1 MGKILITALIS
12 MLPFNN
18 ISHPHEEDP
27 FTTYIQDKLIELGY
41 LDVVTGVND
50 KTTQAAIKL
59 FQSISGLVVDG
70 MVGDETFSKL
80 MLGREAFNTSYSNI
94 STSSEATIVDDL
106 PPVWDIES
114 PPYASEIGTL
124 FNLNLPSVTD
134 NVGIVSY
141 EVYVNGAL
149 SSHANISETRLIVT
163 PQFDMT
169 CADQIV
175 YVIAYDDAGNFAQSP
190 SFTIPQS
197 DPCISTIASSGTNST
212 SSSASS
218 VSAVFLVSFGSSGS
232 GEDSA
237 QSVHILSGSHAS
249 IYITGYFEGTINFGG
264 GDITSNGG
272 KDIFVLSLNKDGEYR
287 WAYTAGGTQDD
298 EGASITMFETFN
310 DIYVTGYFKR
320 TVDFGSGDITS
331 NGNQDIFV
339 LRLVENAGDTYSFN
353 WVKTYGGSRDDRGY
367 GVHTRGGAPIVTGVF
382 RSSNLDFGG
391 GSLGVGDTDTDI
403 FVLWLERSGDYN
415 SAMTISSDE
424 GCDESGRDIYV
435 GPNYDSDHHITG
447 FHTSNCTIDFGGSIG
462 ELSSFGGGQDILM
475 VRVVNNSVPTI
486 GCVYAAGGSGNDRG
500 LSVTV
505 DSNENIYVTGIFR
518 NTATFNRHPLGQTAV
533 TATSQG
539 GSDMF
544 IVKLNSSCEL
554 QWVYTAGGS
563 ENEFGY
569 GIDVDRF
576 DNVYATGVF
585 KSTVDFGGGNV
596 TASGGDFDAFTL
608 KLNSSGV
615 FQWVR
620 TFGDDPGDETGN
632 DIAAFHRYQ
641 TGQPCCLIN
650 YDNLITVGD
659 FNGTVDF
666 GNGNI
671 TSNSSSADMFILK
684 LNFSGNIE

>member
-1 MGKILITALIS
+1 MERILITALFSII
-12 MLPFNN
+12 PFTS
-18 ISHPHEEDP
+18 IAHPHEPDP
-27 FTTYIQDKLIELGY
+27 FTTYIQEKLIELGY
-41 LDVVTGVND
+41 LDVSTGVND
-50 KTTQAAIKL
+50 KTTQSAIKL
-59 FQSISGLVVDG
+59 FQSRSGLVVDG
-70 MVGDETFSKL
+70 MVGDETFTQL
-80 MLGREAFNTSYSNI
+80 MLSEKSSKNDEVIISNTQDI
-94 STSSEATIVDDL
+94 TSSQDIES
-106 PPVWDIES
+106 PKWDTES

-124 FNLNLPSVTD
+124 FNLNLPSVSD
-134 NVGIVSY
+134 NVGITTY
-141 EVYVNGAL
+141 EVYVNGVLA
-149 SSHANISETRLIVT
+149 SYANISESRLLVT
-163 PQFDMT
+163 PVYDMT
-169 CADQIV
+169 CSDQIV
-175 YVIAYDDAGNFAQSP
+175 YVIAYDAAGNSSRSP
-190 SFTIPQS
+190 YFTIPQKE
-197 DPCISTIASSGTNST
+197 PCNISSGSG
-212 SSSASS
+212 SSASS
-218 VSAVFLVSFGSSGS
+218 VSAVFIVSFGSSGS

-237 QSVHILSGSHAS
+237 QSVHILSGGDAD
-249 IYITGYFEGTINFGG
+249 IYITGYFEDTINFGG

-287 WAYTAGGTQDD
+287 WAYTAGGAQDD
-298 EGASITMFETFN
+298 EGASITMFDNFGN
-310 DIYVTGYFKR
+310 IYVTGYFKK

-331 NGNQDIFV
+331 NGNQDIFL
-339 LRLVENAGDTYSFN
+339 LRLNESAGNYTFS

-367 GVHTRGGAPIVTGVF
+367 GVHTSGGGPIVTGVF

-391 GSLGVGDTDTDI
+391 GPVGVGDTDTDI
-403 FVLWLERSGDYN
+403 FVLSLDMLGDYQN
-415 SAMTISSDE
+415 SMTISSDE
-424 GCDESGRDIYV
+424 SCDESSRDIYV
-435 GPNYDSDHHITG
+435 GPLYNSAHHITG

-475 VRVVNNSVPTI
+475 VRIGNNNLPP

-544 IVKLNSSCEL
+544 VVKLNSSCEL

-585 KSTVDFGGGNV
+585 KSTVDFGGGSV

-620 TFGDDPGDETGN
+620 TFGDNPGDESAN
-632 DIAAFHRYQ
+632 DVAAFQYYQ
-641 TGQPCCLIN
+641 TGQPCCQTN

-666 GNGNI
+666 GNGNV

>member
-1 MGKILITALIS
+1 MERILITALFSII
-12 MLPFNN
+12 PFTS
-18 ISHPHEEDP
+18 IAHPHEPDP
-27 FTTYIQDKLIELGY
+27 FTTYIQEKLIELGY
-41 LDVVTGVND
+41 LDVSTGVND
-50 KTTQAAIKL
+50 KTTQSAIKL
-59 FQSISGLVVDG
+59 FQSRSGLVVDG
-70 MVGDETFSKL
+70 MVGDETFTQL
-80 MLGREAFNTSYSNI
+80 MLSEKSSKNDEVIISNTQDI
-94 STSSEATIVDDL
+94 TSSQDIES
-106 PPVWDIES
+106 PKWDTES

-124 FNLNLPSVTD
+124 FNLNLPSVSD
-134 NVGIVSY
+134 NVGITTY
-141 EVYVNGAL
+141 EVYVNGVLA
-149 SSHANISETRLIVT
+149 SYANISESRLLVT
-163 PQFDMT
+163 PVYDMT
-169 CADQIV
+169 CSDQIV
-175 YVIAYDDAGNFAQSP
+175 YVIAYDAAGNSSRSP
-190 SFTIPQS
+190 YFTIPQKE
-197 DPCISTIASSGTNST
+197 PCNISSSSG
-212 SSSASS
+212 SSASS
-218 VSAVFLVSFGSSGS
+218 VSAVFIVSFGSSGS

-237 QSVHILSGSHAS
+237 QSVHILSGGDAN
-249 IYITGYFEGTINFGG
+249 IYITGYFEDTINFGG

-298 EGASITMFETFN
+298 EGASITMFDNFGN
-310 DIYVTGYFKR
+310 IYVTGYFKK

-331 NGNQDIFV
+331 NGNQDIFL
-339 LRLVENAGDTYSFN
+339 LRLNESAGNYTFS

-367 GVHTRGGAPIVTGVF
+367 GVHTKGGGPIVTGVF

-391 GSLGVGDTDTDI
+391 GPVGVGDTDTDI
-403 FVLWLERSGDYN
+403 FVLSLDMFGVYN
-415 SAMTISSDE
+415 SSMTISSDE
-424 GCDESGRDIYV
+424 SCDESSRDIYV
-435 GPNYDSDHHITG
+435 GPIYTSDHHITG

-475 VRVVNNSVPTI
+475 VKIGNNRLPAV
-486 GCVYAAGGSGNDRG
+486 CVYAAGGSGNDRG

-544 IVKLNSSCEL
+544 VVKLNSSCEL

-585 KSTVDFGGGNV
+585 KSTVDFGGGSV

-620 TFGDDPGDETGN
+620 TFGDNPGDESGN
-632 DIAAFHRYQ
+632 DVAAFLYYQ
-641 TGQPCCLIN
+641 TGQPCCQTF

-666 GNGNI
+666 GNGNV

>member
-1 MGKILITALIS
+1 MERILITALFSII
-12 MLPFNN
+12 PFTS
-18 ISHPHEEDP
+18 IAHPHEPDP
-27 FTTYIQDKLIELGY
+27 FTTYIQEKLIELGY
-41 LDVVTGVND
+41 LDVSTGVND
-50 KTTQAAIKL
+50 KTTQSAIKL
-59 FQSISGLVVDG
+59 FQSRSGLVVDG
-70 MVGDETFSKL
+70 MVGDETFTQL
-80 MLGREAFNTSYSNI
+80 MLIEKSSKNDEVIISNTQDI
-94 STSSEATIVDDL
+94 TSSQ
-106 PPVWDIES
+106 DIES
-114 PPYASEIGTL
+114 PKWDTETPPYASEIGTL
-124 FNLNLPSVTD
+124 FNLNLPSVSD
-134 NVGIVSY
+134 NVGITTY
-141 EVYVNGAL
+141 EVYVNGVLA
-149 SSHANISETRLIVT
+149 SYANISESRLLVT
-163 PQFDMT
+163 PVYDMT
-169 CADQIV
+169 CSDQIV
-175 YVIAYDDAGNFAQSP
+175 YVIAYDAAGNSSRSP
-190 SFTIPQS
+190 YFTIPQKE
-197 DPCISTIASSGTNST
+197 PCNISSGSG
-212 SSSASS
+212 SSASS
-218 VSAVFLVSFGSSGS
+218 VSAVFIVSFGSSGS
-232 GEDSA
+232 GDESA
-237 QSVHILSGSHAS
+237 QSVHILSGGDAN
-249 IYITGYFEGTINFGG
+249 IYITGYFEDTINFGG

-298 EGASITMFETFN
+298 EGASITMFDNFGN
-310 DIYVTGYFKR
+310 IYVTGYFKK

-331 NGNQDIFV
+331 NGNQDIFL
-339 LRLVENAGDTYSFN
+339 LRLNESAGNYTFS

-367 GVHTRGGAPIVTGVF
+367 GVHTKGGGPIVTGVF

-391 GSLGVGDTDTDI
+391 GPVGVGDTDTDI
-403 FVLWLERSGDYN
+403 FVLSLDMFGVYN
-415 SAMTISSDE
+415 SSMTISSDE
-424 GCDESGRDIYV
+424 SCDESSRDIYV
-435 GPNYDSDHHITG
+435 GPLYNSAHHITG

-475 VRVVNNSVPTI
+475 VRIGNNNLPPT
-486 GCVYAAGGSGNDRG
+486 CVYAAGGSGNDRG

-544 IVKLNSSCEL
+544 VVKLNSSCEL

-576 DNVYATGVF
+576 DNVYVTGVF

-620 TFGDDPGDETGN
+620 TFGDNPGDESAN
-632 DIAAFHRYQ
+632 DVAAFLYYQ
-641 TGQPCCLIN
+641 TGQPCCQTF

-666 GNGNI
+666 GNGNV

>member
-1 MGKILITALIS
+1 MEKILITALFSII
-12 MLPFNN
+12 PFTS
-18 ISHPHEEDP
+18 IAHPHEPDP
-27 FTTYIQDKLIELGY
+27 FTTYIQEKLIELGY
-41 LDVVTGVND
+41 LDISTGVND
-50 KTTQAAIKL
+50 KTTQSAIKL
-59 FQSISGLVVDG
+59 FQSRSGLVVDG
-70 MVGDETFSKL
+70 MVGDDTFTQL
-80 MLGREAFNTSYSNI
+80 MLSEKSYENDEVIITNTQDI
-94 STSSEATIVDDL
+94 KSSQ
-106 PPVWDIES
+106 DIES
-114 PPYASEIGTL
+114 PKWDTETPPYASEIGTL
-124 FNLNLPSVTD
+124 FNLNLPSVSD
-134 NVGIVSY
+134 NVGITSY
-141 EVYVNGAL
+141 EVYVNGVLA
-149 SSHANISETRLIVT
+149 SYANISKERLLVT
-163 PQFDMT
+163 PVYDMT
-169 CADQIV
+169 CSDQIV
-175 YVIAYDDAGNFAQSP
+175 YVIAYDAAGNSSRSP
-190 SFTIPQS
+190 YFTISQKQQCNTS
-197 DPCISTIASSGTNST
+197 YSSGN
-212 SSSASS
+212 S
-218 VSAVFLVSFGSSGS
+218 VSAVFIVSFGSSGS

-237 QSVHILSGSHAS
+237 QSVHILSGGDAD
-249 IYITGYFEGTINFGG
+249 IYITGYFEDTINFGG

-298 EGASITMFETFN
+298 EGASITMFDNFEN
-310 DIYVTGYFKR
+310 IYVTGYFKK

-331 NGNQDIFV
+331 NGNQDIFL
-339 LRLVENAGDTYSFN
+339 LRLNESAGNYTFS

-367 GVHTRGGAPIVTGVF
+367 GVHTRGGGPIVTGVF

-391 GSLGVGDTDTDI
+391 GSVGVGDTDTDI
-403 FVLWLERSGDYN
+403 FVLSLDMFGVYN
-415 SAMTISSDE
+415 SSMTISSDE
-424 GCDESGRDIYV
+424 SCDESSRDIYV
-435 GPNYDSDHHITG
+435 GPLYNSDHHITG

-475 VRVVNNSVPTI
+475 VRIDNNSLPP

-620 TFGDDPGDETGN
+620 TFGDNPGDESGN
-632 DIAAFHRYQ
+632 DVAAFQYYQ
-641 TGQPCCLIN
+641 TGLPCCQTN

-666 GNGNI
+666 GNGNV

-684 LNFSGNIE
+684 LDFSGNIE

>member
-1 MGKILITALIS
+1 MEKILITALFSII
-12 MLPFNN
+12 PFTS
-18 ISHPHEEDP
+18 IAHPHEPDP
-27 FTTYIQDKLIELGY
+27 FTTYIQEKLIELGY
-41 LDVVTGVND
+41 LDVSTGVND
-50 KTTQAAIKL
+50 KTTQSAIKL
-59 FQSISGLVVDG
+59 FQSRSGLVVDG
-70 MVGDETFSKL
+70 MVGDKTFTQL
-80 MLGREAFNTSYSNI
+80 MLSEKSYENDEVIITNTQDI
-94 STSSEATIVDDL
+94 KSSQDIES
-106 PPVWDIES
+106 PKWDTES

-124 FNLNLPSVTD
+124 FNLNLPSVSD
-134 NVGIVSY
+134 NVGITTY
-141 EVYVNGAL
+141 EVYVNGVLA
-149 SSHANISETRLIVT
+149 SYANISEERLLVT
-163 PQFDMT
+163 PVYDMT
-169 CADQIV
+169 CSDQIV
-175 YVIAYDDAGNFAQSP
+175 YVIAYDAAGNSSRSP
-190 SFTIPQS
+190 YFTIPQKQQ
-197 DPCISTIASSGTNST
+197 CNTSSG
-212 SSSASS
+212 SSSS
-218 VSAVFLVSFGSSGS
+218 VSAVFLVSFGSGGS
-232 GEDSA
+232 GDESA
-237 QSVHILSGSHAS
+237 QSVHILSGGDAD

-298 EGASITMFETFN
+298 EGASITMFDNFGN
-310 DIYVTGYFKR
+310 IYVTGYFKK

-331 NGNQDIFV
+331 NGNQDIFL
-339 LRLVENAGDTYSFN
+339 LRLNESAGNYTFS

-391 GSLGVGDTDTDI
+391 GSVGVGDTDTDI
-403 FVLWLERSGDYN
+403 FVLALDMFGVYN
-415 SAMTISSDE
+415 NSMTISSDE
-424 GCDESGRDIYV
+424 GCDESSRDIYV
-435 GPNYDSDHHITG
+435 GPLYNSDHHITG

-475 VRVVNNSVPTI
+475 VRIGNNRLPPT
-486 GCVYAAGGSGNDRG
+486 CVYAAGGSGNDRG

-585 KSTVDFGGGNV
+585 KSTVDFGGGSV

-620 TFGDDPGDETGN
+620 TFGDNPGDESGN
-632 DIAAFHRYQ
+632 DVAAFQYYQ
-641 TGQPCCLIN
+641 TGLPCCQTN

-666 GNGNI
+666 GNGNV

-684 LNFSGNIE
+684 LDFSGNIE

>member
-1 MGKILITALIS
+1 MEKILITALFSII
-12 MLPFNN
+12 PFTS
-18 ISHPHEEDP
+18 IAHPHEPDP
-27 FTTYIQDKLIELGY
+27 FTTYIQEKLIELGY
-41 LDVVTGVND
+41 LDVSTGVND
-50 KTTQAAIKL
+50 KTTQSAIKL
-59 FQSISGLVVDG
+59 FQSRSGLVVDG
-70 MVGDETFSKL
+70 MVGDETFTQL
-80 MLGREAFNTSYSNI
+80 MLSEKSSKNDEVIISNTQDI
-94 STSSEATIVDDL
+94 TSSQDIES
-106 PPVWDIES
+106 PKWDTES

-124 FNLNLPSVTD
+124 FNLNLPSVSD
-134 NVGIVSY
+134 NVGITTY
-141 EVYVNGAL
+141 EVYVNGVLA
-149 SSHANISETRLIVT
+149 SYANISESRLLVT
-163 PQFDMT
+163 PVYDMT
-169 CADQIV
+169 CSDQIV
-175 YVIAYDDAGNFAQSP
+175 YVIAYDAAGNSSRSP
-190 SFTIPQS
+190 YFTIPQKE
-197 DPCISTIASSGTNST
+197 PCNISSGSG
-212 SSSASS
+212 SSASS
-218 VSAVFLVSFGSSGS
+218 VSAVFIVSFGSSGS

-237 QSVHILSGSHAS
+237 QSVHILSGGDAD
-249 IYITGYFEGTINFGG
+249 IYITGYFEDTINFGG

-287 WAYTAGGTQDD
+287 WAYTAGGAQDD
-298 EGASITMFETFN
+298 EGASITMFDNFGN
-310 DIYVTGYFKR
+310 IYVTGYFKR

-331 NGNQDIFV
+331 NGNQDIFL
-339 LRLVENAGDTYSFN
+339 LRLNESAGNYTFS

-367 GVHTRGGAPIVTGVF
+367 GVHTKGGAPIVTGVF

-391 GSLGVGDTDTDI
+391 GSVGVGDTDTDI
-403 FVLWLERSGDYN
+403 FVLALDMFGDYQN
-415 SAMTISSDE
+415 SMTISSDE
-424 GCDESGRDIYV
+424 SCNESSRDIYV
-435 GPNYDSDHHITG
+435 GPLYNSAHHITG

-475 VRVVNNSVPTI
+475 VRIGNNRLPAE
-486 GCVYAAGGSGNDRG
+486 CVYAAGGSGNDRG

-544 IVKLNSSCEL
+544 VVKLNSSCEL

-620 TFGDDPGDETGN
+620 TFGDNPGDESGN
-632 DIAAFHRYQ
+632 DVAAFQYYQ
-641 TGQPCCLIN
+641 TGQPCCQTN

-666 GNGNI
+666 GNGNV

>member
-12 MLPFNN
+12 ILPFNN
-18 ISHPHEEDP
+18 ISHPHEGDP
-27 FTTYIQDKLIELGY
+27 YTTYIQEKLIELGY

-59 FQSISGLVVDG
+59 FQTRSGLLVDG

-80 MLGREAFNTSYSNI
+80 MLSREAFIASSSNV
-94 STSSEATIVDDL
+94 STSSEATVVDDQ

-134 NVGIVSY
+134 NVGITSY

-149 SSHANISETRLIVT
+149 SSHANISETRLLVT
-163 PQFDMT
+163 PKYDMT

-175 YVIAYDDAGNFAQSP
+175 YVIAYDDAGNSAQSP

-197 DPCISTIASSGTNST
+197 DPCISAPSTSST

-237 QSVHILSGSHAS
+237 QSVHILSGGDAN
-249 IYITGYFEGTINFGG
+249 IYITGYFEDTINFGG

-298 EGASITMFETFN
+298 EGASITMFDNFGN
-310 DIYVTGYFKR
+310 IYVTGYFKR

-331 NGNQDIFV
+331 NGNQDIFL
-339 LRLVENAGDTYSFN
+339 LRLNESSGNYTFS

-367 GVHTRGGAPIVTGVF
+367 GVHTYGGNPIVTGVF

-391 GSLGVGDTDTDI
+391 GSVGVGDTDTDI
-403 FVLWLERSGDYN
+403 FILRIDLNGNYSY
-415 SAMTISSDE
+415 SLAISSDE
-424 GCDESGRDIYV
+424 GCDESSRDIYV
-435 GPNYDSDHHITG
+435 GPLYNDFYHITG

-475 VRVVNNSVPTI
+475 VKGMNNNFS
-486 GCVYAAGGSGNDRG
+486 CVYAAGGSGNDRG

-585 KSTVDFGGGNV
+585 KSTVDFGGGSV

-620 TFGDDPGDETGN
+620 TFGDNPGDESGN
-632 DIAAFHRYQ
+632 DVAAFQYYQ
-641 TGQPCCLIN
+641 TGVPCCQTN

-666 GNGNI
+666 GNGNV

>member
-1 MGKILITALIS
+1 MEKILITALFSII
-12 MLPFNN
+12 PFTS
-18 ISHPHEEDP
+18 IAHPHEPDP
-27 FTTYIQDKLIELGY
+27 FTTYIQEKLIELGY
-41 LDVVTGVND
+41 LDVSTGVND
-50 KTTQAAIKL
+50 KTTQSAIKL
-59 FQSISGLVVDG
+59 FQSRSGLVVDG
-70 MVGDETFSKL
+70 MVGDETFTKL
-80 MLGREAFNTSYSNI
+80 MLGEKSSNTDEVSI
-94 STSSEATIVDDL
+94 ATTDKITSSEDNES
-106 PPVWDIES
+106 PKWDTES

-124 FNLNLPSVTD
+124 FNLNLPSVSD
-134 NVGIVSY
+134 NVGITSY
-141 EVYVNGAL
+141 EVYVNGVLA
-149 SSHANISETRLIVT
+149 SYANISEERLLVT
-163 PQFDMT
+163 PVYDMT
-169 CADQIV
+169 CSDQIV
-175 YVIAYDDAGNFAQSP
+175 YVIAYDAAGNSSRSP
-190 SFTIPQS
+190 YFTISQKQQCNTS
-197 DPCISTIASSGTNST
+197 YSSGN
-212 SSSASS
+212 S
-218 VSAVFLVSFGSSGS
+218 VSAVFLVSFGSGGS
-232 GEDSA
+232 GDESA
-237 QSVHILSGSHAS
+237 QSVHILSGGDAD

-298 EGASITMFETFN
+298 EGASITMFDNFGN
-310 DIYVTGYFKR
+310 IYVTGYFKK

-331 NGNQDIFV
+331 NGNQDIFL
-339 LRLVENAGDTYSFN
+339 LRLNESAGNYTFS
-353 WVKTYGGSRDDRGY
+353 WVKTYGGSRDDSGY
-367 GVHTRGGAPIVTGVF
+367 GVHTSGGGPIVTVVF

-391 GSLGVGDTDTDI
+391 GPVGVGDTDTDI
-403 FVLWLERSGDYN
+403 FVLSLDMFGVYN
-415 SAMTISSDE
+415 SSMTISSDE
-424 GCDESGRDIYV
+424 SCDESSRDIYV
-435 GPNYDSDHHITG
+435 GPLYNSAHHITG

-475 VRVVNNSVPTI
+475 VRIVNNNLPA

-554 QWVYTAGGS
+554 HWVYTAGGS

-576 DNVYATGVF
+576 DNLYATGVF

-620 TFGDDPGDETGN
+620 TFGDNPGDESGN
-632 DIAAFHRYQ
+632 DVAAFQYYQ
-641 TGQPCCLIN
+641 TGQPCCQTN

-666 GNGNI
+666 GNGNV

-684 LNFSGNIE
+684 LDFSGNIE

>member
-1 MGKILITALIS
+1 MEKILITALFSII
-12 MLPFNN
+12 PFTS
-18 ISHPHEEDP
+18 IAHPHEPDP
-27 FTTYIQDKLIELGY
+27 FTTYIQEKLIELGY
-41 LDVVTGVND
+41 LDVSTGVND
-50 KTTQAAIKL
+50 KTTQSAIKL
-59 FQSISGLVVDG
+59 FQSRSGLVVDG
-70 MVGDETFSKL
+70 MVGDETFTKL
-80 MLGREAFNTSYSNI
+80 MLGEKSSNTDEVSI
-94 STSSEATIVDDL
+94 ATTDKITSSEDNES
-106 PPVWDIES
+106 PKWDTES

-124 FNLNLPSVTD
+124 FNLNLPSVSD
-134 NVGIVSY
+134 NVGITSY
-141 EVYVNGAL
+141 EVYVNGVLA
-149 SSHANISETRLIVT
+149 SYANISEERLLVT
-163 PQFDMT
+163 PVYDMT
-169 CADQIV
+169 CSDQIV
-175 YVIAYDDAGNFAQSP
+175 YVIAYDAAGNSSRSP
-190 SFTIPQS
+190 YFTIPQKE
-197 DPCISTIASSGTNST
+197 PCNISSGSG
-212 SSSASS
+212 SSASS
-218 VSAVFLVSFGSSGS
+218 VSAVFIVSFGSSGS

-237 QSVHILSGSHAS
+237 QSVHILSGGDAD
-249 IYITGYFEGTINFGG
+249 IYITGYFEDTINFGG

-298 EGASITMFETFN
+298 EGASITMFDNFGN
-310 DIYVTGYFKR
+310 IYVTGYFKR

-331 NGNQDIFV
+331 NGNQDIFL
-339 LRLVENAGDTYSFN
+339 LRLNESAGNYTFS

-367 GVHTRGGAPIVTGVF
+367 GVHTQGANPIVTGVF

-391 GSLGVGDTDTDI
+391 GSVGVGDTDTDI
-403 FVLWLERSGDYN
+403 FVLKLDSNGDH
-415 SAMTISSDE
+415 SSSLAISSDE
-424 GCDESGRDIYV
+424 SCDESSRDIYV
-435 GPNYDSDHHITG
+435 GPLYNSQHHITG

-475 VRVVNNSVPTI
+475 VRIDNNSLPP

-576 DNVYATGVF
+576 DNVYVTGVF

-620 TFGDDPGDETGN
+620 TFGDNPGDESGN
-632 DIAAFHRYQ
+632 DVAAFQYYQ
-641 TGQPCCLIN
+641 TGQPCCQTN

-666 GNGNI
+666 GNGNV

>member
-1 MGKILITALIS
+1 MERILITALFSII
-12 MLPFNN
+12 PFTS
-18 ISHPHEEDP
+18 IAHPHEPDP
-27 FTTYIQDKLIELGY
+27 FTTYIQEKLIELGY
-41 LDVVTGVND
+41 LDVSTGVND
-50 KTTQAAIKL
+50 KTTQSAIKL
-59 FQSISGLVVDG
+59 FQSRSGLVVDG
-70 MVGDETFSKL
+70 MVGDETFTQL
-80 MLGREAFNTSYSNI
+80 MLSEKSSKNDEVIISNTQDI
-94 STSSEATIVDDL
+94 TSSQDIES
-106 PPVWDIES
+106 PKWDTES

-124 FNLNLPSVTD
+124 FNLNLPSVSD
-134 NVGIVSY
+134 NVGITTY
-141 EVYVNGAL
+141 EVYVNGVLA
-149 SSHANISETRLIVT
+149 SYANISESRLLVT
-163 PQFDMT
+163 PVYDMT
-169 CADQIV
+169 CSDQIV
-175 YVIAYDDAGNFAQSP
+175 YVIAYDAAGNSSRSP
-190 SFTIPQS
+190 YFTIPQKE
-197 DPCISTIASSGTNST
+197 PCNISSGSG
-212 SSSASS
+212 SSASS
-218 VSAVFLVSFGSSGS
+218 VSAVFIVSFGSSGS

-237 QSVHILSGSHAS
+237 QSVHILSGGDAD
-249 IYITGYFEGTINFGG
+249 IYITGYFEDTINFGG

-287 WAYTAGGTQDD
+287 WAYTAGGAQDD
-298 EGASITMFETFN
+298 EGASITMFDNFGN
-310 DIYVTGYFKR
+310 IYVTGYFKR

-331 NGNQDIFV
+331 NGNQDIFL
-339 LRLVENAGDTYSFN
+339 LRLNESAGNYTFS

-367 GVHTRGGAPIVTGVF
+367 GVHTKGGAPIVTGVF

-391 GSLGVGDTDTDI
+391 GSVGVGDTDTDI
-403 FVLWLERSGDYN
+403 FVLALDMFGDYQN
-415 SAMTISSDE
+415 SMTISSDE
-424 GCDESGRDIYV
+424 SCDESSRDIYV
-435 GPNYDSDHHITG
+435 GPLYNSSHHITG

-475 VRVVNNSVPTI
+475 VKIGNNRLPAV
-486 GCVYAAGGSGNDRG
+486 CVYAAGGSGNDRG

-544 IVKLNSSCEL
+544 VVKLNSSCEL

-576 DNVYATGVF
+576 DNVYVTGVF

-620 TFGDDPGDETGN
+620 TFGDNPGDESGN
-632 DIAAFHRYQ
+632 DVAAFQYYQ
-641 TGQPCCLIN
+641 TGQPCCQTN

-666 GNGNI
+666 GNGNV

>member
-1 MGKILITALIS
+1 MEKILITALFSII
-12 MLPFNN
+12 PFTS
-18 ISHPHEEDP
+18 IAHPHEPDP
-27 FTTYIQDKLIELGY
+27 FTTYIQEKLIELGY
-41 LDVVTGVND
+41 LDVSTGVND
-50 KTTQAAIKL
+50 KTTQSAIKL
-59 FQSISGLVVDG
+59 FQSRSGLVVDG
-70 MVGDETFSKL
+70 MVGDETFTKL
-80 MLGREAFNTSYSNI
+80 MLGEKSSNTDEVSI
-94 STSSEATIVDDL
+94 ATTDKITSSEDNES
-106 PPVWDIES
+106 PKWDTES

-124 FNLNLPSVTD
+124 FNLNLPSVSD
-134 NVGIVSY
+134 NVGITSY
-141 EVYVNGAL
+141 EVYVNGVLA
-149 SSHANISETRLIVT
+149 SYANISEERLLVT
-163 PQFDMT
+163 PVHDMT
-169 CADQIV
+169 CSDQIV
-175 YVIAYDDAGNFAQSP
+175 YVIAYDTAGNSSRSP
-190 SFTIPQS
+190 YFTIPQKQQ
-197 DPCISTIASSGTNST
+197 CNTSSG
-212 SSSASS
+212 SSSS
-218 VSAVFLVSFGSSGS
+218 VSAVFLVSFGSGGS
-232 GEDSA
+232 GDESA
-237 QSVHILSGSHAS
+237 QSVHILSGGDAD

-298 EGASITMFETFN
+298 EGASITMFDNFGN
-310 DIYVTGYFKR
+310 IYVTGYFKR

-331 NGNQDIFV
+331 NGNQDIFL
-339 LRLVENAGDTYSFN
+339 LRLNESAGNYTFS

-391 GSLGVGDTDTDI
+391 GSVGVGDTDTDI
-403 FVLWLERSGDYN
+403 FVLLLDMFGVYN
-415 SAMTISSDE
+415 NSMTISSDE
-424 GCDESGRDIYV
+424 GCDESSRDIYV
-435 GPNYDSDHHITG
+435 GPASDSDHHITG

-475 VRVVNNSVPTI
+475 VRIDDNRLPA

-620 TFGDDPGDETGN
+620 TFGDNPGDESGN
-632 DIAAFHRYQ
+632 DVAAFQYYQ
-641 TGQPCCLIN
+641 TGQPCCQTN

-666 GNGNI
+666 GNENV

-684 LNFSGNIE
+684 LDFSGNIE

>member
-1 MGKILITALIS
+1 MEKILITALFSII
-12 MLPFNN
+12 PFTS
-18 ISHPHEEDP
+18 ISHPHEPDP
-27 FTTYIQDKLIELGY
+27 FTTYIQEKLIELGY
-41 LDVVTGVND
+41 LDISTGVND
-50 KTTQAAIKL
+50 KTTQSAIKL
-59 FQSISGLVVDG
+59 FQSRSGLVVDG
-70 MVGDETFSKL
+70 MVGDETFTLL
-80 MLGREAFNTSYSNI
+80 MLSEKSYENDEVIITNTQDI
-94 STSSEATIVDDL
+94 KSSQ
-106 PPVWDIES
+106 DIES
-114 PPYASEIGTL
+114 PKWDTETPPYASEIGTL
-124 FNLNLPSVTD
+124 FNLNLPSVSD
-134 NVGIVSY
+134 NVGITTY
-141 EVYVNGAL
+141 EVYVNGVLA
-149 SSHANISETRLIVT
+149 SYANISESRLLVT
-163 PQFDMT
+163 PVYDMT
-169 CADQIV
+169 CSDQIV
-175 YVIAYDDAGNFAQSP
+175 YVIAYDAAGNSSRSP
-190 SFTIPQS
+190 YFTIPQKE
-197 DPCISTIASSGTNST
+197 PCNISSGSG
-212 SSSASS
+212 SSASS
-218 VSAVFLVSFGSSGS
+218 VSAVFIVSFGSSGS

-237 QSVHILSGSHAS
+237 QSVHILSGGDAD
-249 IYITGYFEGTINFGG
+249 IYITGYFEDTINFGG

-287 WAYTAGGTQDD
+287 WAYTAGGAQDD
-298 EGASITMFETFN
+298 EGASITMFDNFGN
-310 DIYVTGYFKR
+310 IYVTGYFKR

-331 NGNQDIFV
+331 NGNQDIFL
-339 LRLVENAGDTYSFN
+339 LRLNESAGNYTFS

-367 GVHTRGGAPIVTGVF
+367 GVHTKGGAPIVTGVF

-391 GSLGVGDTDTDI
+391 GSVGVGDTDTDI
-403 FVLWLERSGDYN
+403 FVLALDMFGDYQN
-415 SAMTISSDE
+415 SMTISSDE
-424 GCDESGRDIYV
+424 SCDESSRDIYV
-435 GPNYDSDHHITG
+435 GPLYNSSHHITG

-475 VRVVNNSVPTI
+475 VRIGNNRLPAE
-486 GCVYAAGGSGNDRG
+486 CVYAAGGSGNDRG

-544 IVKLNSSCEL
+544 VVKLNSSCEL

-620 TFGDDPGDETGN
+620 TFGDNPGDESGN
-632 DIAAFHRYQ
+632 DVAAFQYYQ
-641 TGQPCCLIN
+641 TGQPCCQTN

-666 GNGNI
+666 GNGNV

>member
-12 MLPFNN
+12 ILPFNN
-18 ISHPHEEDP
+18 ISHPHEGDP
-27 FTTYIQDKLIELGY
+27 YTTYIQEKLIELGY
-41 LDVVTGVND
+41 LDVATGVND
-50 KTTQAAIKL
+50 KTSQAAIKL
-59 FQSISGLVVDG
+59 FQTRSGLLVDG

-80 MLGREAFNTSYSNI
+80 MLSREAFIASSSNV
-94 STSSEATIVDDL
+94 STSSEATVVDDE

-114 PPYASEIGTL
+114 PPYASEIGSL

-134 NVGIVSY
+134 NVGITSY
-141 EVYVNGAL
+141 EVYVNGSL
-149 SSHANISETRLIVT
+149 SSHANISETRLLVT
-163 PQFDMT
+163 PKYDMT

-175 YVIAYDDAGNFAQSP
+175 YVIAYDDAGNSAQSP

-197 DPCISTIASSGTNST
+197 DPCISAPSTSST

-218 VSAVFLVSFGSSGS
+218 VSAVFIVSFGSSGS
-232 GEDSA
+232 GDESA
-237 QSVHILSGSHAS
+237 QSVHILSGGDAN
-249 IYITGYFEGTINFGG
+249 IYITGYFEDTINFGG

-298 EGASITMFETFN
+298 EGASITMFDNFGN
-310 DIYVTGYFKR
+310 IYVTGYFKR

-331 NGNQDIFV
+331 NGNQDIFL
-339 LRLVENAGDTYSFN
+339 LRLNESSGNYTFS

-367 GVHTRGGAPIVTGVF
+367 GVHTYGGHPIVTGVF

-391 GSLGVGDTDTDI
+391 GSVGVGDTDTDI
-403 FVLWLERSGDYN
+403 FILRIDLNGVYSYSL
-415 SAMTISSDE
+415 AISSDE
-424 GCDESGRDIYV
+424 GCDESSRDIYV
-435 GPNYDSDHHITG
+435 GPLYNSYYHITG

-475 VRVVNNSVPTI
+475 VKGLNNNIS
-486 GCVYAAGGSGNDRG
+486 CVYAAGGSGNDRG

-544 IVKLNSSCEL
+544 VVKLNSSCEL

-620 TFGDDPGDETGN
+620 TFGDNPGDESGN
-632 DIAAFHRYQ
+632 DVAAFLYYQ
-641 TGQPCCLIN
+641 TGQPCCQTF

-659 FNGTVDF
+659 FNGTVDI
-666 GNGNI
+666 GNGDV

>member
-1 MGKILITALIS
+1 
-12 MLPFNN
+12 
-18 ISHPHEEDP
+18 
-27 FTTYIQDKLIELGY
+27 
-41 LDVVTGVND
+41 
-50 KTTQAAIKL
+50 
-59 FQSISGLVVDG
+59 
-70 MVGDETFSKL
+70 MVGDETFTQL
-80 MLGREAFNTSYSNI
+80 MLSEKSSKNDEVIISNTQDI
-94 STSSEATIVDDL
+94 TSSQDIES
-106 PPVWDIES
+106 PKWDTES

-124 FNLNLPSVTD
+124 FNLNLPSVSD
-134 NVGIVSY
+134 NVGITTY
-141 EVYVNGAL
+141 EVYVNGVLA
-149 SSHANISETRLIVT
+149 SYANISESRLLVT
-163 PQFDMT
+163 PVYDMT
-169 CADQIV
+169 CSDQIF
-175 YVIAYDDAGNFAQSP
+175 YVIAYDAAGNSSRSP
-190 SFTIPQS
+190 YFTIPQKE
-197 DPCISTIASSGTNST
+197 PCNISSGSG
-212 SSSASS
+212 SSASS
-218 VSAVFLVSFGSSGS
+218 VSAVFIVSFGSSGS

-237 QSVHILSGSHAS
+237 QSVHILSGGDAD
-249 IYITGYFEGTINFGG
+249 IYITGYFEDTINFGG

-298 EGASITMFETFN
+298 EGASITMFDNFGN
-310 DIYVTGYFKR
+310 IYVTGYFKR

-331 NGNQDIFV
+331 NGNQDIFL
-339 LRLVENAGDTYSFN
+339 LRLNESAGNYTFS

-367 GVHTRGGAPIVTGVF
+367 GVHTKGGGPIVTGVF

-391 GSLGVGDTDTDI
+391 GPVGVGDTDTDI
-403 FVLWLERSGDYN
+403 FVLSLDMFGVYN
-415 SAMTISSDE
+415 SSMTISSDE
-424 GCDESGRDIYV
+424 SCDESSRDIYV
-435 GPNYDSDHHITG
+435 GPLYNSAHHITG

-475 VRVVNNSVPTI
+475 VRIGNNRLPPT
-486 GCVYAAGGSGNDRG
+486 CVYAAGGSGNDRG

-544 IVKLNSSCEL
+544 VVKLNSSCEL

-620 TFGDDPGDETGN
+620 TFGDNPGDESGN
-632 DIAAFHRYQ
+632 DVAAFLYYQ
-641 TGQPCCLIN
+641 TGQPCCQTN

-666 GNGNI
+666 GNGNV

>member
-1 MGKILITALIS
+1 MEKILITALFSII
-12 MLPFNN
+12 PFTS
-18 ISHPHEEDP
+18 IAHPHEPDP
-27 FTTYIQDKLIELGY
+27 FTTYIQEKLIELGY
-41 LDVVTGVND
+41 LDISTGVND
-50 KTTQAAIKL
+50 KTTQSAIKL
-59 FQSISGLVVDG
+59 FQSRSGLVVDG
-70 MVGDETFSKL
+70 MVGDETFTQL
-80 MLGREAFNTSYSNI
+80 MLSEKSSKNDEVIISNTQDI
-94 STSSEATIVDDL
+94 TSSQDIES
-106 PPVWDIES
+106 PKWDTES

-124 FNLNLPSVTD
+124 FNLNLPSVSD
-134 NVGIVSY
+134 NVGITTY
-141 EVYVNGAL
+141 EVYVNGVLA
-149 SSHANISETRLIVT
+149 SYANISEERLLVT
-163 PQFDMT
+163 PVYDMT
-169 CADQIV
+169 CSDQIV
-175 YVIAYDDAGNFAQSP
+175 YVIAYDAAGNSSRSP
-190 SFTIPQS
+190 YFTIPQKE
-197 DPCISTIASSGTNST
+197 PCNISSGSG
-212 SSSASS
+212 SSASS
-218 VSAVFLVSFGSSGS
+218 VSAVFIVSFGSSGS
-232 GEDSA
+232 DDDSA
-237 QSVHILSGSHAS
+237 QSVYILNGQAW

-287 WAYTAGGTQDD
+287 WAYTAGGAQDD
-298 EGASITMFETFN
+298 EGASITLFDNFE

-339 LRLVENAGDTYSFN
+339 LSLDEAGGDNYSFK
-353 WVKTYGGSRDDRGY
+353 WVRTYGGSRDDRGY
-367 GVHTRGGAPIVTGVF
+367 GVHTKGGSYPIVTGVF

-391 GSLGVGDTDTDI
+391 GSVGVGDTDTDI
-403 FVLWLERSGDYN
+403 FVLKLDMNGDH
-415 SAMTISSDE
+415 SQSLAISSDE
-424 GCDESGRDIYV
+424 SCDESSRDIYV
-435 GPNYDSDHHITG
+435 GPLYNSQHHITG

-475 VRVVNNSVPTI
+475 VKGSNNLFS
-486 GCVYAAGGSGNDRG
+486 CVYAAGGSGNDRG

-585 KSTVDFGGGNV
+585 KSTVDFGGGDV

-620 TFGDDPGDETGN
+620 TFGDNPGDESGN
-632 DIAAFHRYQ
+632 DIATFQRYAA
-641 TGQPCCLIN
+641 GPFSSIN

-666 GNGNI
+666 GNGNV

>member
-12 MLPFNN
+12 ILPFNE

-27 FTTYIQDKLIELGY
+27 FTTYIQQKLIELGY
-41 LDVVTGVND
+41 LDLVTGVND

-59 FQSISGLVVDG
+59 FQNSSGLVVDG

-80 MLGREAFNTSYSNI
+80 MLSGEAFNASSSNI
-94 STSSEATIVDDL
+94 STSSDAIVVDDK
-106 PPVWDIES
+106 PPVWDS
-114 PPYASEIGTL
+114 DFQPYASEFSSL
-124 FNLNLPSVTD
+124 FNLNIPSVTD
-134 NVGIVSY
+134 NVGVTSI

-149 SSHANISETRLIVT
+149 SSHANISETRLLVT
-163 PQFDMT
+163 PKYDMT
-169 CADQIV
+169 CSDQV
-175 YVIAYDDAGNFAQSP
+175 VFVIAYDAAGNSSQSP
-190 SFTIPQS
+190 HITFNSCS
-197 DPCISTIASSGTNST
+197 ST

-218 VSAVFLVSFGSSGS
+218 VSAVFIVSFGSSGS

-237 QSVHILSGSHAS
+237 QSVHILSGGDAN

-298 EGASITMFETFN
+298 EGASITMFDNFGN
-310 DIYVTGYFKR
+310 IYVTGYFKR

-331 NGNQDIFV
+331 NGNQDIFL
-339 LRLVENAGDTYSFN
+339 LRLNESAGNYTFS

-367 GVHTRGGAPIVTGVF
+367 GVHTKGGGPIVTGVF

-391 GSLGVGDTDTDI
+391 GSVGVGDTDTDI
-403 FVLWLERSGDYN
+403 FVLSLDMLGDYQN
-415 SAMTISSDE
+415 SMTISSDE
-424 GCDESGRDIYV
+424 GCDESSRDIYV
-435 GPNYDSDHHITG
+435 GPLYNSAHHITG

-475 VRVVNNSVPTI
+475 VRIGNNRLPPT
-486 GCVYAAGGSGNDRG
+486 CVYAAGGSGNDRG

-596 TASGGDFDAFTL
+596 TASGDDFDAFTL

-620 TFGDDPGDETGN
+620 TFGDNPGDESAN
-632 DIAAFHRYQ
+632 DVAAFQYYQ
-641 TGQPCCLIN
+641 TGQPCCQTN

-666 GNGNI
+666 GNGNV

>member
-1 MGKILITALIS
+1 MERILITALFSII
-12 MLPFNN
+12 PFTS
-18 ISHPHEEDP
+18 IAHPHEPDP
-27 FTTYIQDKLIELGY
+27 FTTYIQEKLIELGY
-41 LDVVTGVND
+41 LDVSTGVND
-50 KTTQAAIKL
+50 KTTQSAIKL
-59 FQSISGLVVDG
+59 FQSRSGLVVDG
-70 MVGDETFSKL
+70 MVGDETFTQL
-80 MLGREAFNTSYSNI
+80 MLSEKSSKNDEVIISNTQDI
-94 STSSEATIVDDL
+94 TSSQ
-106 PPVWDIES
+106 DIES
-114 PPYASEIGTL
+114 PKWDTETPPYASEIGTL
-124 FNLNLPSVTD
+124 FNLNLPSVSD
-134 NVGIVSY
+134 NVGITSY
-141 EVYVNGAL
+141 EVYVNGVLA
-149 SSHANISETRLIVT
+149 SYANISEERLLVT
-163 PQFDMT
+163 PVYDMT
-169 CADQIV
+169 CSDQIV
-175 YVIAYDDAGNFAQSP
+175 YVIAYDAAGNSSRSP
-190 SFTIPQS
+190 YFTIPQKE
-197 DPCISTIASSGTNST
+197 PCNISSGSG
-212 SSSASS
+212 SSASSASS
-218 VSAVFLVSFGSSGS
+218 VSAVFIVSFGSSGS

-237 QSVHILSGSHAS
+237 QSVHILSGGDAD
-249 IYITGYFEGTINFGG
+249 IYITGYFEDTINFGG

-287 WAYTAGGTQDD
+287 WAYTAGGAQDD
-298 EGASITMFETFN
+298 EGASITMFDNFGN
-310 DIYVTGYFKR
+310 IYVTGYFKR

-331 NGNQDIFV
+331 NGNQDIFL
-339 LRLVENAGDTYSFN
+339 LRLNESAGNYTFS

-367 GVHTRGGAPIVTGVF
+367 GVHTKGGGPIVTGVF

-391 GSLGVGDTDTDI
+391 GSVGVGDTDTDI
-403 FVLWLERSGDYN
+403 FVLSLDMFGVYN
-415 SAMTISSDE
+415 SSMTISSDE
-424 GCDESGRDIYV
+424 SCDESSRDIYV
-435 GPNYDSDHHITG
+435 GPNYNSEHHITG

-475 VRVVNNSVPTI
+475 VRIGNNRLPA

-544 IVKLNSSCEL
+544 VVKLNSSCEL

-596 TASGGDFDAFTL
+596 TASGDDFDAFTL

-620 TFGDDPGDETGN
+620 TFGDNPGDESAN
-632 DIAAFHRYQ
+632 DVAAFQYYQ
-641 TGQPCCLIN
+641 TGQPCCQTN

-666 GNGNI
+666 GNGNV

>member
-1 MGKILITALIS
+1 MEKILITALFSII
-12 MLPFNN
+12 PFTS
-18 ISHPHEEDP
+18 IAHPHEPDP
-27 FTTYIQDKLIELGY
+27 FTTYIQEKLIELGY
-41 LDVVTGVND
+41 LDVSTGVND
-50 KTTQAAIKL
+50 KTTQSAIKL
-59 FQSISGLVVDG
+59 FQSRSGLVVDG
-70 MVGDETFSKL
+70 MVGDETFTQL
-80 MLGREAFNTSYSNI
+80 MLSEKSSKNDEVIISNTQDI
-94 STSSEATIVDDL
+94 TSSQDIES
-106 PPVWDIES
+106 PKWDTES

-124 FNLNLPSVTD
+124 FNLNLPSVSD
-134 NVGIVSY
+134 NVGITTY
-141 EVYVNGAL
+141 EVYVNGVLA
-149 SSHANISETRLIVT
+149 SYANISESRLLVT
-163 PQFDMT
+163 PVYDMT
-169 CADQIV
+169 CSDQIV
-175 YVIAYDDAGNFAQSP
+175 YVIAYDAAGNSSRSP
-190 SFTIPQS
+190 YFTIPQKE
-197 DPCISTIASSGTNST
+197 PCNISSGSG
-212 SSSASS
+212 SSASS
-218 VSAVFLVSFGSSGS
+218 VSAVFIVSFGSSGS

-237 QSVHILSGSHAS
+237 QSVHILSGGDAD
-249 IYITGYFEGTINFGG
+249 IYITGYFEDTINFGG

-287 WAYTAGGTQDD
+287 WAYTAGGAQDD
-298 EGASITMFETFN
+298 EGASITMFDNFEN
-310 DIYVTGYFKR
+310 IYVTGYFKR

-331 NGNQDIFV
+331 NGNQDIFL
-339 LRLVENAGDTYSFN
+339 LRLNESAGNYTFS

-367 GVHTRGGAPIVTGVF
+367 GVHTKGGAPIVTGVF

-391 GSLGVGDTDTDI
+391 GSVGVGDTDTDI
-403 FVLWLERSGDYN
+403 FVLALDMFGDYQN
-415 SAMTISSDE
+415 SMTISSDE
-424 GCDESGRDIYV
+424 SCDESSRDIYV
-435 GPNYDSDHHITG
+435 GPLYNSSHHITG

-475 VRVVNNSVPTI
+475 VRIGNNRLPAV
-486 GCVYAAGGSGNDRG
+486 CVYAAGGSGNDRG

-544 IVKLNSSCEL
+544 VVKLNSSCEL

-576 DNVYATGVF
+576 DNVYVTGVF

-620 TFGDDPGDETGN
+620 TFGDNPGDESAN
-632 DIAAFHRYQ
+632 DVAAFQYYQ
-641 TGQPCCLIN
+641 TGQPCCQTN

-666 GNGNI
+666 GNGNV

>member
-1 MGKILITALIS
+1 MEKILITALFSII
-12 MLPFNN
+12 PFTS
-18 ISHPHEEDP
+18 ISHPHEPDP
-27 FTTYIQDKLIELGY
+27 FTTYIQEKLIELGY
-41 LDVVTGVND
+41 LDVSTGVND
-50 KTTQAAIKL
+50 KTTQSAIKL
-59 FQSISGLVVDG
+59 FQSRSGLVVDG
-70 MVGDETFSKL
+70 MVGDETFTQL
-80 MLGREAFNTSYSNI
+80 MLSEKSSKNDEVIISNTQDI
-94 STSSEATIVDDL
+94 TSSQDIES
-106 PPVWDIES
+106 PKWDTES

-124 FNLNLPSVTD
+124 FNLNLPSVSD
-134 NVGIVSY
+134 NVGITTY
-141 EVYVNGAL
+141 EVYVNGVLA
-149 SSHANISETRLIVT
+149 SYANISESRLLVT
-163 PQFDMT
+163 PVYDMT
-169 CADQIV
+169 CSDQIV
-175 YVIAYDDAGNFAQSP
+175 YVIAYDAAGNSSRSP
-190 SFTIPQS
+190 YFTIPQKE
-197 DPCISTIASSGTNST
+197 PCNISSGSG
-212 SSSASS
+212 SSASS
-218 VSAVFLVSFGSSGS
+218 VSAVFIVSFGSSGS

-237 QSVHILSGSHAS
+237 QSVHILSGGDAD
-249 IYITGYFEGTINFGG
+249 IYITGYFEDTINFGG

-287 WAYTAGGTQDD
+287 WAYTAGGAQDD
-298 EGASITMFETFN
+298 EGASITMFDNFGN
-310 DIYVTGYFKR
+310 IYVTGYFKR

-331 NGNQDIFV
+331 NGNQDIFL
-339 LRLVENAGDTYSFN
+339 LRLNESAGNYTFS

-367 GVHTRGGAPIVTGVF
+367 GVHTKGGAPIVTGVF

-391 GSLGVGDTDTDI
+391 GSVGVGDTDTDI
-403 FVLWLERSGDYN
+403 FVLALDMFGDYQN
-415 SAMTISSDE
+415 SMTISSDE
-424 GCDESGRDIYV
+424 SCDESSRDIYV
-435 GPNYDSDHHITG
+435 GPLYNSSHHITG

-475 VRVVNNSVPTI
+475 VRIGNNRLPAE
-486 GCVYAAGGSGNDRG
+486 CVYAAGGSGNDRG

-544 IVKLNSSCEL
+544 VVKLNSSCEL

-576 DNVYATGVF
+576 DNVYVTGVF

-620 TFGDDPGDETGN
+620 TFGDNPGDESGN
-632 DIAAFHRYQ
+632 DVAAFQYYQ
-641 TGQPCCLIN
+641 TGQPCCQTN

-666 GNGNI
+666 GNGNV

>member
-1 MGKILITALIS
+1 MERILITALFSII
-12 MLPFNN
+12 PFTS
-18 ISHPHEEDP
+18 IAHPHEPDP
-27 FTTYIQDKLIELGY
+27 FTTYIQEKLIELGY
-41 LDVVTGVND
+41 LDISTGVND
-50 KTTQAAIKL
+50 KTTQSAIKL
-59 FQSISGLVVDG
+59 FQSRSGLVVDG
-70 MVGDETFSKL
+70 MVGDETFTQL
-80 MLGREAFNTSYSNI
+80 MLSEKSYENDEVIITNTQDI
-94 STSSEATIVDDL
+94 KSSQ
-106 PPVWDIES
+106 DIES
-114 PPYASEIGTL
+114 PKWDTETPPYASEIGTL
-124 FNLNLPSVTD
+124 FNLNLPSVSD
-134 NVGIVSY
+134 NVGITTY
-141 EVYVNGAL
+141 EVYVNGVLA
-149 SSHANISETRLIVT
+149 SYANISESRLLVT
-163 PQFDMT
+163 PVYDMT
-169 CADQIV
+169 CSDQIV
-175 YVIAYDDAGNFAQSP
+175 YVIAYDAAGNSSRSP
-190 SFTIPQS
+190 YFTIPQKE
-197 DPCISTIASSGTNST
+197 PCNISSGSG
-212 SSSASS
+212 SSASS
-218 VSAVFLVSFGSSGS
+218 VSAVFIVSFGSSGS

-237 QSVHILSGSHAS
+237 QSVHILSGGDAD
-249 IYITGYFEGTINFGG
+249 IYITGYFEDTINFGG

-287 WAYTAGGTQDD
+287 WAYTAGGAQDD
-298 EGASITMFETFN
+298 EGASITMFDNFGN
-310 DIYVTGYFKR
+310 IYVTGYFKR

-331 NGNQDIFV
+331 NGNQDIFL
-339 LRLVENAGDTYSFN
+339 LRLNESAGNYTFS

-367 GVHTRGGAPIVTGVF
+367 GVHTKGGGPIVTGVF

-391 GSLGVGDTDTDI
+391 GSVGVGDTDTDI
-403 FVLWLERSGDYN
+403 FVLSLDMFGDYQN
-415 SAMTISSDE
+415 SMTISSDE
-424 GCDESGRDIYV
+424 SCDESSRDIYV
-435 GPNYDSDHHITG
+435 GPLYDSAHHITG

-475 VRVVNNSVPTI
+475 VRIGNNNLPP

-544 IVKLNSSCEL
+544 VVKLNSSCEL

-576 DNVYATGVF
+576 DNVYVTGVF

-620 TFGDDPGDETGN
+620 TFGDNPGDESGN
-632 DIAAFHRYQ
+632 DVAAFQYYQ
-641 TGQPCCLIN
+641 TGQPCCQTN

-666 GNGNI
+666 GNGNV

>member
-1 MGKILITALIS
+1 MERILITALFSII
-12 MLPFNN
+12 PFTS
-18 ISHPHEEDP
+18 IAHPHEPDP
-27 FTTYIQDKLIELGY
+27 FTTYIQEKLIELGY
-41 LDVVTGVND
+41 LDVSTGVND
-50 KTTQAAIKL
+50 KTTQSAIKL
-59 FQSISGLVVDG
+59 FQSRSGLVVDG
-70 MVGDETFSKL
+70 MVGDETFTQL
-80 MLGREAFNTSYSNI
+80 MLSEKSSKNDEVIISNTQDI
-94 STSSEATIVDDL
+94 TSSQDIES
-106 PPVWDIES
+106 PKWDTES

-124 FNLNLPSVTD
+124 FNLNLPSVSD
-134 NVGIVSY
+134 NVGITTY
-141 EVYVNGAL
+141 EVYVNGVLA
-149 SSHANISETRLIVT
+149 SYANISESRLLVT
-163 PQFDMT
+163 PVYDMT
-169 CADQIV
+169 CSDQIV
-175 YVIAYDDAGNFAQSP
+175 YVIAYDAAGNSSRSP
-190 SFTIPQS
+190 YFTIPQKE
-197 DPCISTIASSGTNST
+197 PCNISSGSG
-212 SSSASS
+212 SSASS
-218 VSAVFLVSFGSSGS
+218 VSAVFIVSFGSSGS

-237 QSVHILSGSHAS
+237 QSVHILSGGDAD
-249 IYITGYFEGTINFGG
+249 IYITGYFEDTINFGG

-287 WAYTAGGTQDD
+287 WAYTAGGAQDD
-298 EGASITMFETFN
+298 EGASITMFDNFGN
-310 DIYVTGYFKR
+310 IYVTGYFKR

-331 NGNQDIFV
+331 NGNQDIFL
-339 LRLVENAGDTYSFN
+339 LRLNESSGNYTFS

-367 GVHTRGGAPIVTGVF
+367 GVHTKGGGPIVTGVF

-391 GSLGVGDTDTDI
+391 GSVGVGDTDTDI
-403 FVLWLERSGDYN
+403 FVLSLDMFGDYQN
-415 SAMTISSDE
+415 SMTISSDE
-424 GCDESGRDIYV
+424 GCDESSRDIYV
-435 GPNYDSDHHITG
+435 GPLYNSSHHITG

-475 VRVVNNSVPTI
+475 VKIGNNNLPAE
-486 GCVYAAGGSGNDRG
+486 CVYAAGGSGNDRG

-544 IVKLNSSCEL
+544 VVKLNSSCEL

-596 TASGGDFDAFTL
+596 TASGADFDAFTL

-620 TFGDDPGDETGN
+620 TFGDNPGDESAN
-632 DIAAFHRYQ
+632 DVAAFQYYQ
-641 TGQPCCLIN
+641 TGQPCCQTN

-666 GNGNI
+666 GNGNV

>member
-1 MGKILITALIS
+1 MEKILITALLSII
-12 MLPFNN
+12 PFTS
-18 ISHPHEEDP
+18 ISHPHEPDP
-27 FTTYIQDKLIELGY
+27 FTTYIQEKLIELGY
-41 LDVVTGVND
+41 LDVSTGVND
-50 KTTQAAIKL
+50 KTTQSAIKL
-59 FQSISGLVVDG
+59 FQSRSGLVVDG
-70 MVGDETFSKL
+70 MVGDETFTQL
-80 MLGREAFNTSYSNI
+80 MLSEKSSKNDEVIISNTQDI
-94 STSSEATIVDDL
+94 TSSQDIES
-106 PPVWDIES
+106 PKWDTES

-124 FNLNLPSVTD
+124 FNLNLPSVSD
-134 NVGIVSY
+134 NVGITTY
-141 EVYVNGAL
+141 EVYVNGVLA
-149 SSHANISETRLIVT
+149 SYANISESRLLVT
-163 PQFDMT
+163 PVYDMT
-169 CADQIV
+169 CSDQIV
-175 YVIAYDDAGNFAQSP
+175 YVIAYDAAGNSSRSP
-190 SFTIPQS
+190 YFTIPQKE
-197 DPCISTIASSGTNST
+197 PCNISSGSG
-212 SSSASS
+212 SSASS
-218 VSAVFLVSFGSSGS
+218 VSAVFIVSFGSSGS

-237 QSVHILSGSHAS
+237 QSVHILSGGDAD
-249 IYITGYFEGTINFGG
+249 IYITGYFEDTINFGG

-298 EGASITMFETFN
+298 EGASITMFDNFGN
-310 DIYVTGYFKR
+310 IYVTGYFKK

-331 NGNQDIFV
+331 NGNQDIFL
-339 LRLVENAGDTYSFN
+339 LRLNESAGNYTFS

-367 GVHTRGGAPIVTGVF
+367 GVHTKGGAPIVTGVF

-391 GSLGVGDTDTDI
+391 GSVGVGDTDTDI
-403 FVLWLERSGDYN
+403 FVLALDMFGDYQN
-415 SAMTISSDE
+415 SMTISSDE
-424 GCDESGRDIYV
+424 SCDESSRDIYV
-435 GPNYDSDHHITG
+435 GPNYNSDHHITG

-475 VRVVNNSVPTI
+475 VRIGNNRLPAV
-486 GCVYAAGGSGNDRG
+486 CVYAAGGSGNDRG

-544 IVKLNSSCEL
+544 VVKLNSSCEL

-576 DNVYATGVF
+576 DNVYVTGVF

-620 TFGDDPGDETGN
+620 TFGDNPGDESGN
-632 DIAAFHRYQ
+632 DVAAFQYYQ
-641 TGQPCCLIN
+641 TGQPCCQTN

-666 GNGNI
+666 GNGNV

>member
-1 MGKILITALIS
+1 MERILITALFSII
-12 MLPFNN
+12 PFTS
-18 ISHPHEEDP
+18 IAHPHEPDP
-27 FTTYIQDKLIELGY
+27 FTTYIQEKLIELGY
-41 LDVVTGVND
+41 LDVSTGVND
-50 KTTQAAIKL
+50 KTTQSAIKL
-59 FQSISGLVVDG
+59 FQSRSGLVVDG
-70 MVGDETFSKL
+70 MVGDETFTQL
-80 MLGREAFNTSYSNI
+80 MLSEKSSKNDEVIISNTQDI
-94 STSSEATIVDDL
+94 TSSQ
-106 PPVWDIES
+106 DIES
-114 PPYASEIGTL
+114 PKWDTETPPYASEIGTL
-124 FNLNLPSVTD
+124 FNLNLPSVSD
-134 NVGIVSY
+134 NVGITSY
-141 EVYVNGAL
+141 EVYVNGVLA
-149 SSHANISETRLIVT
+149 SYANISEERLLVT
-163 PQFDMT
+163 PVYDMT
-169 CADQIV
+169 CSDQIV
-175 YVIAYDDAGNFAQSP
+175 YVIAYDAAGNSSRSP
-190 SFTIPQS
+190 YFTIPQKE
-197 DPCISTIASSGTNST
+197 PCNISSGSG
-212 SSSASS
+212 SSASS
-218 VSAVFLVSFGSSGS
+218 VSAVFIVSFGSSGS

-237 QSVHILSGSHAS
+237 QSVHILSGGDAD
-249 IYITGYFEGTINFGG
+249 IYITGYFEDTINFGG

-298 EGASITMFETFN
+298 EGASITMFDNFGN
-310 DIYVTGYFKR
+310 IYVTGYFKK

-331 NGNQDIFV
+331 NGNQDIFL
-339 LRLVENAGDTYSFN
+339 LRLNESAGNYTFS

-367 GVHTRGGAPIVTGVF
+367 GVHTKGGGPIVTGVF

-391 GSLGVGDTDTDI
+391 GPVGVGDTDTDI
-403 FVLWLERSGDYN
+403 FVLSLDMFGVYN
-415 SAMTISSDE
+415 SSMTISSDE
-424 GCDESGRDIYV
+424 SCDESSRDIYV
-435 GPNYDSDHHITG
+435 GPLYNSAHHITG

-475 VRVVNNSVPTI
+475 VRIGNNNLPP

-544 IVKLNSSCEL
+544 VVKLNSSCEL

-576 DNVYATGVF
+576 DNVYVTGVF

-620 TFGDDPGDETGN
+620 TFGDNPGDESAN
-632 DIAAFHRYQ
+632 DVAAFQYYQ
-641 TGQPCCLIN
+641 TGQPCCQTN

-666 GNGNI
+666 GNGNV

>member
-1 MGKILITALIS
+1 MEKILITALFSII
-12 MLPFNN
+12 PFTS
-18 ISHPHEEDP
+18 IAHPHEPDP
-27 FTTYIQDKLIELGY
+27 FTTYIQEKLIELGY
-41 LDVVTGVND
+41 LDVSTGVND
-50 KTTQAAIKL
+50 KTTQSAIKL
-59 FQSISGLVVDG
+59 FQSNSGLVVDG
-70 MVGDETFSKL
+70 MVGDETFTQL
-80 MLGREAFNTSYSNI
+80 MLSEKSSKNDEVIISNTQDI
-94 STSSEATIVDDL
+94 TSSQDIES
-106 PPVWDIES
+106 PKWDTES

-124 FNLNLPSVTD
+124 FNLNLPSVSD
-134 NVGIVSY
+134 NVGITTY
-141 EVYVNGAL
+141 EVYVNGVLA
-149 SSHANISETRLIVT
+149 SYANISESRLLVT
-163 PQFDMT
+163 PVYDMT
-169 CADQIV
+169 CSDQIV
-175 YVIAYDDAGNFAQSP
+175 YVIAYDAAGNSSRSP
-190 SFTIPQS
+190 YFTIPQKE
-197 DPCISTIASSGTNST
+197 PCNISSGSG
-212 SSSASS
+212 SSASS
-218 VSAVFLVSFGSSGS
+218 VSAVFIVSFGSSGS
-232 GEDSA
+232 GDESA
-237 QSVHILSGSHAS
+237 QSVHILSGGDAN
-249 IYITGYFEGTINFGG
+249 IYITGYFEDTINFGG

-298 EGASITMFETFN
+298 EGASITMFDNFGN
-310 DIYVTGYFKR
+310 IYVTGYFKR

-331 NGNQDIFV
+331 NGNQDIFL
-339 LRLVENAGDTYSFN
+339 LRLNESSGNYTFS

-367 GVHTRGGAPIVTGVF
+367 GVHTYGGHPIVTGVF

-391 GSLGVGDTDTDI
+391 GSVGVGDTDTDI
-403 FVLWLERSGDYN
+403 FILSEDLNGVYRYSL
-415 SAMTISSDE
+415 AISSDE
-424 GCDESGRDIYV
+424 GCDESSRDIYV
-435 GPNYDSDHHITG
+435 GPLYNDFYHITG

-475 VRVVNNSVPTI
+475 VKGMNNNFS
-486 GCVYAAGGSGNDRG
+486 CVYAAGGSGNDRG

-544 IVKLNSSCEL
+544 VVKLNSSCEL

-576 DNVYATGVF
+576 DNVYVTGVF

-620 TFGDDPGDETGN
+620 TFGDNPGDESAN
-632 DIAAFHRYQ
+632 DVAAFQYYQ
-641 TGQPCCLIN
+641 TGLPCCQTN

-666 GNGNI
+666 GNGNV

>member
-1 MGKILITALIS
+1 MEKILITALFSII
-12 MLPFNN
+12 PFTS
-18 ISHPHEEDP
+18 IAHPHEPDP
-27 FTTYIQDKLIELGY
+27 FTTYIQEKLIELGY
-41 LDVVTGVND
+41 LDVSTGVND
-50 KTTQAAIKL
+50 KTTQSAIKL
-59 FQSISGLVVDG
+59 FQSRSGLVVDG
-70 MVGDETFSKL
+70 MVGDETFTQL
-80 MLGREAFNTSYSNI
+80 MLSEKSSKIDEVIISNTQDI
-94 STSSEATIVDDL
+94 TSSQDIES
-106 PPVWDIES
+106 PKWDTES

-124 FNLNLPSVTD
+124 FNLNLPSVSD
-134 NVGIVSY
+134 NVGITTY
-141 EVYVNGAL
+141 EVYVNGVLA
-149 SSHANISETRLIVT
+149 SYANISESRLLVT
-163 PQFDMT
+163 PVYDMT
-169 CADQIV
+169 CSDQIV
-175 YVIAYDDAGNFAQSP
+175 YVIAYDAAGNSSRSP
-190 SFTIPQS
+190 YFTIPQKE
-197 DPCISTIASSGTNST
+197 PCNISSGSG
-212 SSSASS
+212 SSASS
-218 VSAVFLVSFGSSGS
+218 VSAVFIVSFGSSGS

-237 QSVHILSGSHAS
+237 QSVHILSGGDAD
-249 IYITGYFEGTINFGG
+249 IYITGYFEDTINFGG

-298 EGASITMFETFN
+298 EGASITMFDNFGN
-310 DIYVTGYFKR
+310 IYVTGYFKR

-331 NGNQDIFV
+331 NGNQDIFL
-339 LRLVENAGDTYSFN
+339 LRLNESAGNYTFS

-367 GVHTRGGAPIVTGVF
+367 GVHTKGGAPIVTGVF

-391 GSLGVGDTDTDI
+391 GSVGVGDTDTDI
-403 FVLWLERSGDYN
+403 FVLALDMFGDYQN
-415 SAMTISSDE
+415 SMTISSDE
-424 GCDESGRDIYV
+424 SCDESSRDIYV
-435 GPNYDSDHHITG
+435 GPLYNSSHHITG

-475 VRVVNNSVPTI
+475 VRIGNNRLPAV
-486 GCVYAAGGSGNDRG
+486 CVYAAGGSGNDRG

-544 IVKLNSSCEL
+544 VVKLNSSCEL

-576 DNVYATGVF
+576 DNVYVTGVF

-620 TFGDDPGDETGN
+620 TFGDNPGDESGN
-632 DIAAFHRYQ
+632 DVAAFQYYQ
-641 TGQPCCLIN
+641 TGQPCCQTN

-666 GNGNI
+666 GNGNV

>member
-1 MGKILITALIS
+1 MEKILITALFSII
-12 MLPFNN
+12 PFTS
-18 ISHPHEEDP
+18 IAHPHEPDP
-27 FTTYIQDKLIELGY
+27 FTTYIQEKLIELGY
-41 LDVVTGVND
+41 LDVSTGVND
-50 KTTQAAIKL
+50 KTTQSAIKL
-59 FQSISGLVVDG
+59 FQSNSGLVVDG
-70 MVGDETFSKL
+70 MVGDETFTQL
-80 MLGREAFNTSYSNI
+80 MLSEKSSKNDEVIISNTQDI
-94 STSSEATIVDDL
+94 TSSQDIES
-106 PPVWDIES
+106 PKWDTES

-124 FNLNLPSVTD
+124 FNLNLPSVSD
-134 NVGIVSY
+134 NVGITTY
-141 EVYVNGAL
+141 EVYVNGVLA
-149 SSHANISETRLIVT
+149 SYANISESRLLVT
-163 PQFDMT
+163 PVYDMT
-169 CADQIV
+169 CSDQIV
-175 YVIAYDDAGNFAQSP
+175 YVIAYDAAGNSSRSP
-190 SFTIPQS
+190 YFTIPQKET
-197 DPCISTIASSGTNST
+197 CNISSGSG
-212 SSSASS
+212 SSAST
-218 VSAVFLVSFGSSGS
+218 VSAVFIVSFGSSGS
-232 GEDSA
+232 GDESA
-237 QSVHILSGSHAS
+237 QSVHILSGGDAN
-249 IYITGYFEGTINFGG
+249 IYITGYFEDTINFGG

-298 EGASITMFETFN
+298 EGASITMFDNFGN
-310 DIYVTGYFKR
+310 IYVTGYFKR

-331 NGNQDIFV
+331 NGNQDIFL
-339 LRLVENAGDTYSFN
+339 LRLNESSGNYTFS

-367 GVHTRGGAPIVTGVF
+367 GVHTYGGNPIVTGVF

-391 GSLGVGDTDTDI
+391 GSVGVGDTDTDI
-403 FVLWLERSGDYN
+403 FILSEDLNGVYRYSL
-415 SAMTISSDE
+415 AISSDE
-424 GCDESGRDIYV
+424 GCDESSRDIYV
-435 GPNYDSDHHITG
+435 GPLYNDYYHITG

-475 VRVVNNSVPTI
+475 VKGMNNNFS
-486 GCVYAAGGSGNDRG
+486 CVYAAGGSGNDRG

-544 IVKLNSSCEL
+544 VVKLNSSCEL

-585 KSTVDFGGGNV
+585 KSTVDFGGGSV

-620 TFGDDPGDETGN
+620 TFGDNPGDESAN
-632 DIAAFHRYQ
+632 DVAAFQYYQ
-641 TGQPCCLIN
+641 TGLPCCQTN

-666 GNGNI
+666 GNGNV
-671 TSNSSSADMFILK
+671 TSNSSSADIFILK

>member
-1 MGKILITALIS
+1 MEKILITALFSII
-12 MLPFNN
+12 PFTS
-18 ISHPHEEDP
+18 ISHPHEPDP
-27 FTTYIQDKLIELGY
+27 FTTYIQEKLIELGY
-41 LDVVTGVND
+41 LDVSTGVND
-50 KTTQAAIKL
+50 KTTQSAIKL
-59 FQSISGLVVDG
+59 FQSRSGLVVDG
-70 MVGDETFSKL
+70 MVGDETFTQL
-80 MLGREAFNTSYSNI
+80 MLSEKSSKNDEVIISNTQDI
-94 STSSEATIVDDL
+94 TSSQDIES
-106 PPVWDIES
+106 PKWDTES

-124 FNLNLPSVTD
+124 FNLNLPSVSD
-134 NVGIVSY
+134 NVGITTY
-141 EVYVNGAL
+141 EVYVNGVLA
-149 SSHANISETRLIVT
+149 SYANISESRILVT
-163 PQFDMT
+163 PVYDMT
-169 CADQIV
+169 CSDQIV
-175 YVIAYDDAGNFAQSP
+175 YVIAYDAAGNSSRSP
-190 SFTIPQS
+190 YFTIPQKE
-197 DPCISTIASSGTNST
+197 PCNISSGSG
-212 SSSASS
+212 SSASS
-218 VSAVFLVSFGSSGS
+218 VSAVFIVSFGSSGS

-237 QSVHILSGSHAS
+237 QSVHILSGGDAD
-249 IYITGYFEGTINFGG
+249 IYITGYFEDTINFGG

-287 WAYTAGGTQDD
+287 WAYTAGGAQDD
-298 EGASITMFETFN
+298 EGASITMFDNFGN
-310 DIYVTGYFKR
+310 IYVTGYFKR

-331 NGNQDIFV
+331 NGNQDIFL
-339 LRLVENAGDTYSFN
+339 LRLNESAGNYTFS

-367 GVHTRGGAPIVTGVF
+367 GVHTKGGGPIVTGVF

-391 GSLGVGDTDTDI
+391 GSVGVGDTDTDI
-403 FVLWLERSGDYN
+403 FVLALDMFGDYQN
-415 SAMTISSDE
+415 SMTISSDE
-424 GCDESGRDIYV
+424 SCDESSRDIYV
-435 GPNYDSDHHITG
+435 GPNYNSDHHITG

-475 VRVVNNSVPTI
+475 VRIGNNRLPAV
-486 GCVYAAGGSGNDRG
+486 CVYAAGGSGNDRG

-544 IVKLNSSCEL
+544 VVKLNSSCEL

-576 DNVYATGVF
+576 DNVYVTGVF

-620 TFGDDPGDETGN
+620 TFGDNPGDESAN
-632 DIAAFHRYQ
+632 DVAAFQYYQ
-641 TGQPCCLIN
+641 TGQPCCQTN

-666 GNGNI
+666 GNGNV

>member
-1 MGKILITALIS
+1 MERILITALFSII
-12 MLPFNN
+12 PFTS
-18 ISHPHEEDP
+18 IAHPHEPDP
-27 FTTYIQDKLIELGY
+27 FTTYIQEKLIELGY
-41 LDVVTGVND
+41 LDVSTGVND
-50 KTTQAAIKL
+50 KTTQSAIKL
-59 FQSISGLVVDG
+59 FQSRSGLVVDG
-70 MVGDETFSKL
+70 MVGDETFTQL
-80 MLGREAFNTSYSNI
+80 MLSEKSSKNDEVIISNTQDI
-94 STSSEATIVDDL
+94 TSSQDIES
-106 PPVWDIES
+106 PKWDTES

-124 FNLNLPSVTD
+124 FNLNLPSVSD
-134 NVGIVSY
+134 NVGITTY
-141 EVYVNGAL
+141 EVYVNGVLA
-149 SSHANISETRLIVT
+149 SYANISESRLLVT
-163 PQFDMT
+163 PVYDMT
-169 CADQIV
+169 CSDQIV
-175 YVIAYDDAGNFAQSP
+175 YVIAYDAAGNSSRSP
-190 SFTIPQS
+190 YFTIPQKE
-197 DPCISTIASSGTNST
+197 PCNISSGSG
-212 SSSASS
+212 SSASS
-218 VSAVFLVSFGSSGS
+218 VSAVFIVSFGSSGS

-237 QSVHILSGSHAS
+237 QSVHILSGGDAD
-249 IYITGYFEGTINFGG
+249 IYITGYFEDTINFGG

-287 WAYTAGGTQDD
+287 WAYTAGGAQDD
-298 EGASITMFETFN
+298 EGASITMFDNFGN
-310 DIYVTGYFKR
+310 IYVTGYFKR

-331 NGNQDIFV
+331 NGNQDIFL
-339 LRLVENAGDTYSFN
+339 LRLNESAGNYTFS

-367 GVHTRGGAPIVTGVF
+367 GVHTKGGGPIVTGVF

-391 GSLGVGDTDTDI
+391 GPVGVGDTDTDI
-403 FVLWLERSGDYN
+403 FVLSLDMFGVYS
-415 SAMTISSDE
+415 SSMTISSDE
-424 GCDESGRDIYV
+424 SCDESSRDIYV
-435 GPNYDSDHHITG
+435 GPLYNSAHHITG

-475 VRVVNNSVPTI
+475 VRIGNNRLPP

-544 IVKLNSSCEL
+544 VVKLNSSCEL

-576 DNVYATGVF
+576 DNVYVTGVF

-620 TFGDDPGDETGN
+620 TFGDNPGDESAN
-632 DIAAFHRYQ
+632 DVAAFQYYQ
-641 TGQPCCLIN
+641 TGQPCCQTN

-666 GNGNI
+666 GNGNV

>member
-1 MGKILITALIS
+1 MEKILITTLFSII
-12 MLPFNN
+12 PFTS
-18 ISHPHEEDP
+18 ISHPHEPDP
-27 FTTYIQDKLIELGY
+27 FTTYIQEKLIELGY
-41 LDVVTGVND
+41 LDVSTGVND
-50 KTTQAAIKL
+50 KTTQSAIKL
-59 FQSISGLVVDG
+59 FQSRSGLVVDG
-70 MVGDETFSKL
+70 MVGDETFTQL
-80 MLGREAFNTSYSNI
+80 MLSEKSSKNDEVIISNTQDI
-94 STSSEATIVDDL
+94 TSSQDIES
-106 PPVWDIES
+106 PKWDTES

-124 FNLNLPSVTD
+124 FNLNLPSVSD
-134 NVGIVSY
+134 NVGITTY
-141 EVYVNGAL
+141 EVYVNGVLA
-149 SSHANISETRLIVT
+149 SYANISESRLLVT
-163 PQFDMT
+163 PVYDMT
-169 CADQIV
+169 CSDQIV
-175 YVIAYDDAGNFAQSP
+175 YVIAYDAAGNSSRSP
-190 SFTIPQS
+190 YFTIPQKQQCNTS
-197 DPCISTIASSGTNST
+197 YSSGN
-212 SSSASS
+212 S
-218 VSAVFLVSFGSSGS
+218 VSAVFIVSFGSSGS

-237 QSVHILSGSHAS
+237 QSVHILSGGDANM
-249 IYITGYFEGTINFGG
+249 YITGYFEGTINFGG

-298 EGASITMFETFN
+298 EGASITMFDNFGN
-310 DIYVTGYFKR
+310 IYVTGYFKK

-331 NGNQDIFV
+331 NGNQDIFL
-339 LRLVENAGDTYSFN
+339 LRLNESAGNYTFS

-367 GVHTRGGAPIVTGVF
+367 GVHTKGGAPIVTGVF

-391 GSLGVGDTDTDI
+391 GSVGVGDTDTDI
-403 FVLWLERSGDYN
+403 FVLALDMFGDYQN
-415 SAMTISSDE
+415 SMTISSDE
-424 GCDESGRDIYV
+424 SCNESSRDIYV
-435 GPNYDSDHHITG
+435 GPLYNSAHHITG

-475 VRVVNNSVPTI
+475 VKIGNNRLPAE
-486 GCVYAAGGSGNDRG
+486 CVYAAGGSGNDRG

-544 IVKLNSSCEL
+544 VVKLNSSCEL

-576 DNVYATGVF
+576 DNVYVTGVF

-620 TFGDDPGDETGN
+620 TFGDNPGDESGN
-632 DIAAFHRYQ
+632 DVAAFQYYQ
-641 TGQPCCLIN
+641 TGQPCCQTN

-659 FNGTVDF
+659 FNGSVDF
-666 GNGNI
+666 GNGNV

>member
-1 MGKILITALIS
+1 MEKILITALFSII
-12 MLPFNN
+12 PFTS
-18 ISHPHEEDP
+18 IAHPHEPDP
-27 FTTYIQDKLIELGY
+27 FTTYIQEKLIELGY
-41 LDVVTGVND
+41 LDVSTGVND
-50 KTTQAAIKL
+50 KTTQSAIKL
-59 FQSISGLVVDG
+59 FQSNSGLVVDG
-70 MVGDETFSKL
+70 MVGDETFTQL
-80 MLGREAFNTSYSNI
+80 MLSEKSSKNDEVIISNTQDI
-94 STSSEATIVDDL
+94 TSSQDIES
-106 PPVWDIES
+106 PKWDTES

-124 FNLNLPSVTD
+124 FNLNLPSVSD
-134 NVGIVSY
+134 NVGITTY
-141 EVYVNGAL
+141 EVYVNGVLA
-149 SSHANISETRLIVT
+149 SYANISESRLLVT
-163 PQFDMT
+163 PVYDMT
-169 CADQIV
+169 CSDQIV
-175 YVIAYDDAGNFAQSP
+175 YVIAYDAAGNSSRSP
-190 SFTIPQS
+190 YFTIPQKET
-197 DPCISTIASSGTNST
+197 CNISSGSG
-212 SSSASS
+212 SSAST
-218 VSAVFLVSFGSSGS
+218 VSAVFIVSFGSSGS
-232 GEDSA
+232 GDESA
-237 QSVHILSGSHAS
+237 QSVHILSGGDAN
-249 IYITGYFEGTINFGG
+249 IYITGYFEDTINFGG

-298 EGASITMFETFN
+298 EGASITMFDNFGN
-310 DIYVTGYFKR
+310 IYVTGYFKR

-331 NGNQDIFV
+331 NGNQDIFL
-339 LRLVENAGDTYSFN
+339 LRLNESSGNYTFS

-367 GVHTRGGAPIVTGVF
+367 GVHTYGGHPIVTGVF

-391 GSLGVGDTDTDI
+391 GSVGVGDTDTDI
-403 FVLWLERSGDYN
+403 FILRIDLNGVYSSSL
-415 SAMTISSDE
+415 AISSDE
-424 GCDESGRDIYV
+424 GCDESSRDIYV
-435 GPNYDSDHHITG
+435 GPLYNDFYHITG

-475 VRVVNNSVPTI
+475 VKGMNNNFS
-486 GCVYAAGGSGNDRG
+486 CVYAAGGSGNDRG

-576 DNVYATGVF
+576 DNVYVTGVF

-596 TASGGDFDAFTL
+596 TASGDDFDAFTL

-620 TFGDDPGDETGN
+620 TFGDNPGDESGN
-632 DIAAFHRYQ
+632 DVAAFQYYQ
-641 TGQPCCLIN
+641 TGLPCCQTN

-666 GNGNI
+666 GNGNV
-671 TSNSSSADMFILK
+671 TSNSSSADIFILK

>member
-1 MGKILITALIS
+1 MEKILITALFSII
-12 MLPFNN
+12 PFTS
-18 ISHPHEEDP
+18 IAHPHEPDP
-27 FTTYIQDKLIELGY
+27 FTTYIQEKLIELGY
-41 LDVVTGVND
+41 LDVSTGVND
-50 KTTQAAIKL
+50 KTTQSAIKL
-59 FQSISGLVVDG
+59 FQSNSGLVVDG
-70 MVGDETFSKL
+70 MVGDETFTQL
-80 MLGREAFNTSYSNI
+80 MLSEKSSKNDEVIISNTQDI
-94 STSSEATIVDDL
+94 TSSQDIES
-106 PPVWDIES
+106 PKWDTES

-124 FNLNLPSVTD
+124 FNLNLPSVSD
-134 NVGIVSY
+134 NVGITTY
-141 EVYVNGAL
+141 EVYVNGVLA
-149 SSHANISETRLIVT
+149 SYANISESRLLVT
-163 PQFDMT
+163 PVYDMT
-169 CADQIV
+169 CSDQIV
-175 YVIAYDDAGNFAQSP
+175 YVIAYDAAGNSSRSP
-190 SFTIPQS
+190 YFTIPQKET
-197 DPCISTIASSGTNST
+197 CNISSGSG
-212 SSSASS
+212 SSAST
-218 VSAVFLVSFGSSGS
+218 VSAVFIVSFGSSGS
-232 GEDSA
+232 GDESA
-237 QSVHILSGSHAS
+237 QSVHILSGGDAN
-249 IYITGYFEGTINFGG
+249 IYITGYFEDTINFGG

-298 EGASITMFETFN
+298 EGASITMFDNFGN
-310 DIYVTGYFKR
+310 IYVTGYFKR

-331 NGNQDIFV
+331 NGNQDIFL
-339 LRLVENAGDTYSFN
+339 LRLNESSGNYTFS

-367 GVHTRGGAPIVTGVF
+367 GVHTYGGHPIVTGVF

-391 GSLGVGDTDTDI
+391 GSVGVGDTDTDI
-403 FVLWLERSGDYN
+403 FILRIDLNGNYSY
-415 SAMTISSDE
+415 SLAISSDE
-424 GCDESGRDIYV
+424 GCDESSRDIYV
-435 GPNYDSDHHITG
+435 GPLYNDYYHITG

-475 VRVVNNSVPTI
+475 VKGMNNNFS
-486 GCVYAAGGSGNDRG
+486 CVYAAGGSGNDRG

-539 GSDMF
+539 GSDLF

-585 KSTVDFGGGNV
+585 KSTVDFGGGSV

-620 TFGDDPGDETGN
+620 TFGDNPGDESAN
-632 DIAAFHRYQ
+632 DVAAFQYYQ
-641 TGQPCCLIN
+641 TGVPCCQTN

-666 GNGNI
+666 GNGNV

>member
-1 MGKILITALIS
+1 MEKILITALFSII
-12 MLPFNN
+12 PFTS
-18 ISHPHEEDP
+18 IAHPHEPDP
-27 FTTYIQDKLIELGY
+27 FTTYIQEQLIELGY
-41 LDVVTGVND
+41 LDVSTGVND
-50 KTTQAAIKL
+50 KTTQSAIKL
-59 FQSISGLVVDG
+59 FQSRSGLVVDG
-70 MVGDETFSKL
+70 MVGDETFTQL
-80 MLGREAFNTSYSNI
+80 MLSEKSSKNDEVIISNTQDI
-94 STSSEATIVDDL
+94 TSSQDIES
-106 PPVWDIES
+106 PKWDTES

-124 FNLNLPSVTD
+124 FNLNLPSVSD
-134 NVGIVSY
+134 NVGITTY
-141 EVYVNGAL
+141 EVYVNGVLA
-149 SSHANISETRLIVT
+149 SYANISESRLLVT
-163 PQFDMT
+163 PVYDMT
-169 CADQIV
+169 CSDQIV
-175 YVIAYDDAGNFAQSP
+175 YVIAYDAAGNSSRSP
-190 SFTIPQS
+190 YFTIPQKE
-197 DPCISTIASSGTNST
+197 PCNISSGSG
-212 SSSASS
+212 SSASS
-218 VSAVFLVSFGSSGS
+218 VSAVFIVSFGSSGS

-237 QSVHILSGSHAS
+237 QSVHILSGGDAD
-249 IYITGYFEGTINFGG
+249 IYITGYFEDTINFGG

-287 WAYTAGGTQDD
+287 WAYTAGGAQDD
-298 EGASITMFETFN
+298 EGASITMFDNFGN
-310 DIYVTGYFKR
+310 IYVTGYFKK

-331 NGNQDIFV
+331 NGNQDIFL
-339 LRLVENAGDTYSFN
+339 LRLNESAGNYTFS

-367 GVHTRGGAPIVTGVF
+367 GVHTKGGGPIVTGVF

-391 GSLGVGDTDTDI
+391 GPVGVGDTDTDI
-403 FVLWLERSGDYN
+403 FVLSLDMFGVYN
-415 SAMTISSDE
+415 SSMTISSDE
-424 GCDESGRDIYV
+424 SCDESSRDIYV
-435 GPNYDSDHHITG
+435 GPLYNSAHHITG

-475 VRVVNNSVPTI
+475 VRIGNNNLPP

-576 DNVYATGVF
+576 DNVYVTGVF

-620 TFGDDPGDETGN
+620 TFGDNPGDESGN
-632 DIAAFHRYQ
+632 DVATFQYYQ
-641 TGQPCCLIN
+641 TGQPCCQTN

-666 GNGNI
+666 GNGNV

-684 LNFSGNIE
+684 LDFSGNIE

>member
-1 MGKILITALIS
+1 MERILITALFSII
-12 MLPFNN
+12 PFTS
-18 ISHPHEEDP
+18 IAHPHEPDP
-27 FTTYIQDKLIELGY
+27 FTTYIQEKLIELGY
-41 LDVVTGVND
+41 LDVSTGVND
-50 KTTQAAIKL
+50 KTTQSAIKL
-59 FQSISGLVVDG
+59 FQSRSGLVVDG
-70 MVGDETFSKL
+70 MVGDETFTQL
-80 MLGREAFNTSYSNI
+80 MLSEKSSKNDEVIISNTQDI
-94 STSSEATIVDDL
+94 TSSQDIES
-106 PPVWDIES
+106 PKWDTES

-124 FNLNLPSVTD
+124 FNLNLPSVSD
-134 NVGIVSY
+134 NVGITTY
-141 EVYVNGAL
+141 EVYVNGVLA
-149 SSHANISETRLIVT
+149 SYANISESRLLVT
-163 PQFDMT
+163 PVYDMT
-169 CADQIV
+169 CSDQIV
-175 YVIAYDDAGNFAQSP
+175 YVIAYDAAGNSSRSP
-190 SFTIPQS
+190 YFTIPQKE
-197 DPCISTIASSGTNST
+197 PCNISSGSG
-212 SSSASS
+212 SSASS
-218 VSAVFLVSFGSSGS
+218 VSAVFIVSFGSSGS

-237 QSVHILSGSHAS
+237 QSVHILSGGDAN
-249 IYITGYFEGTINFGG
+249 IYITGYFEDTINFGG

-287 WAYTAGGTQDD
+287 WAYTAGGAQDD
-298 EGASITMFETFN
+298 EGASITMFDNFGN
-310 DIYVTGYFKR
+310 IYVTGYFKR

-331 NGNQDIFV
+331 NGNQDIFL
-339 LRLVENAGDTYSFN
+339 LRLNESAGNYTFS

-367 GVHTRGGAPIVTGVF
+367 GVHTKGGGPIVTGVF

-391 GSLGVGDTDTDI
+391 GPVGVGDTDTDI
-403 FVLWLERSGDYN
+403 FVLSLDMFGVYN
-415 SAMTISSDE
+415 SSMTISSDE
-424 GCDESGRDIYV
+424 SCDESSRDIYV
-435 GPNYDSDHHITG
+435 GPLYNSAHHITG

-475 VRVVNNSVPTI
+475 VRIGNNNLPP

-544 IVKLNSSCEL
+544 VVKLNSSCEL

-576 DNVYATGVF
+576 DNVYVTGVF

-620 TFGDDPGDETGN
+620 TFGDNPGDESGN
-632 DIAAFHRYQ
+632 DVAAFLYYQ
-641 TGQPCCLIN
+641 TGQPCCQTF

-666 GNGNI
+666 GNGNV

>member
-1 MGKILITALIS
+1 MEKILITALFSII
-12 MLPFNN
+12 PFTS
-18 ISHPHEEDP
+18 IAHPHEPDP
-27 FTTYIQDKLIELGY
+27 FTTYIQEKLIELGY
-41 LDVVTGVND
+41 LDVSTGVND
-50 KTTQAAIKL
+50 KTTQSAIKL
-59 FQSISGLVVDG
+59 FQSRSGLVVDG
-70 MVGDETFSKL
+70 MVGDETFTKL
-80 MLGREAFNTSYSNI
+80 MLGEKSSNTDEVSI
-94 STSSEATIVDDL
+94 ATTDKITSSEDNES
-106 PPVWDIES
+106 PKWDTES

-124 FNLNLPSVTD
+124 FNLNLPSVSD
-134 NVGIVSY
+134 NVGITSY
-141 EVYVNGAL
+141 EVYVNGVLA
-149 SSHANISETRLIVT
+149 SYANISEERLLVT
-163 PQFDMT
+163 PVYDMT
-169 CADQIV
+169 CSDQIV
-175 YVIAYDDAGNFAQSP
+175 YVIAYDAAGNSSRSP
-190 SFTIPQS
+190 YFTIPQKQQ
-197 DPCISTIASSGTNST
+197 CNTSSG
-212 SSSASS
+212 SSSS
-218 VSAVFLVSFGSSGS
+218 VSAVFLVSFGSGGS
-232 GEDSA
+232 GDESA
-237 QSVHILSGSHAS
+237 QSVHILSGGDAD

-298 EGASITMFETFN
+298 EGASITMFDNFGN
-310 DIYVTGYFKR
+310 IYVTGYFKK

-331 NGNQDIFV
+331 NGNQDIFL
-339 LRLVENAGDTYSFN
+339 LRLNESAGNYTFS

-367 GVHTRGGAPIVTGVF
+367 GVHTRGGGPIVTGVF

-391 GSLGVGDTDTDI
+391 GSVGVGDTDTDI
-403 FVLWLERSGDYN
+403 FVLSLDMFGVYN
-415 SAMTISSDE
+415 SSMTISSDE
-424 GCDESGRDIYV
+424 SCDESSRDIYV
-435 GPNYDSDHHITG
+435 GPLYNSDHHITG

-475 VRVVNNSVPTI
+475 VRIDNNSLPP

-505 DSNENIYVTGIFR
+505 DSNENIYITGIFR

-620 TFGDDPGDETGN
+620 TFGDNPGDESGN
-632 DIAAFHRYQ
+632 DIAAFQYYQ
-641 TGQPCCLIN
+641 TGQPCCQTN

-666 GNGNI
+666 GNGNV

-684 LNFSGNIE
+684 LDFSGNIE

>member
-1 MGKILITALIS
+1 MERILITALFSII
-12 MLPFNN
+12 PFTS
-18 ISHPHEEDP
+18 IAHPHEPDP
-27 FTTYIQDKLIELGY
+27 FTTYIQEKLIELGY
-41 LDVVTGVND
+41 LDVSTGVND
-50 KTTQAAIKL
+50 KTTQSAIKL
-59 FQSISGLVVDG
+59 FQSRSGLVVDG
-70 MVGDETFSKL
+70 MVGDETFTQL
-80 MLGREAFNTSYSNI
+80 MLSEKSSKNDEVIISNTQDI
-94 STSSEATIVDDL
+94 TSSQDIES
-106 PPVWDIES
+106 PKWDTES

-124 FNLNLPSVTD
+124 FNLNLPSVSD
-134 NVGIVSY
+134 NVGITTY
-141 EVYVNGAL
+141 EVYVNGVLA
-149 SSHANISETRLIVT
+149 SYANISESRLLVT
-163 PQFDMT
+163 PVYDMT
-169 CADQIV
+169 CSDQIV
-175 YVIAYDDAGNFAQSP
+175 YVIAYDAAGNSSRSP
-190 SFTIPQS
+190 YFTIPQKE
-197 DPCISTIASSGTNST
+197 PCNISSSSG
-212 SSSASS
+212 SSASS
-218 VSAVFLVSFGSSGS
+218 VSAVFIVSFGSSGS

-237 QSVHILSGSHAS
+237 QSVHILSGGDAD
-249 IYITGYFEGTINFGG
+249 IYITGYFEDTINFGG

-287 WAYTAGGTQDD
+287 WAYTAGGAQDD
-298 EGASITMFETFN
+298 EGASITMFDNFGN
-310 DIYVTGYFKR
+310 IYVTGYFKR

-331 NGNQDIFV
+331 NGNQDIFL
-339 LRLVENAGDTYSFN
+339 LRLNESAGNYTFS

-367 GVHTRGGAPIVTGVF
+367 GVHTKGGGPIVTGVF

-391 GSLGVGDTDTDI
+391 GPVGVGDTDTDI
-403 FVLWLERSGDYN
+403 FVLSLDMFGVYN
-415 SAMTISSDE
+415 SSMTISSDE
-424 GCDESGRDIYV
+424 SCDESSRDIYV
-435 GPNYDSDHHITG
+435 GPLYNSAHHITG

-475 VRVVNNSVPTI
+475 VRIGNNNLPP

-544 IVKLNSSCEL
+544 VVKLNSSCEL

-576 DNVYATGVF
+576 DNVYVTGVF

-620 TFGDDPGDETGN
+620 TFGDNPGDESAN
-632 DIAAFHRYQ
+632 DVAAFQYYQ
-641 TGQPCCLIN
+641 TGQPCCQTN

-666 GNGNI
+666 GNGNV